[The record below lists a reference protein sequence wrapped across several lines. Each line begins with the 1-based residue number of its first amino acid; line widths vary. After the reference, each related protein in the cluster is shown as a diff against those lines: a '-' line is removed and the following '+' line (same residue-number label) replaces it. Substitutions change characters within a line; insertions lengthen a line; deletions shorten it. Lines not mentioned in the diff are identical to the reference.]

1 MPGSRASW
9 NIAYPSFI
17 SASDS
22 FERSAFGKTPLDN
35 HKKSQPEETPDLAP
49 VLMYTETEAQL
60 GYSSTG
66 YNNATI
72 SLSQVSCQSGARFI
86 KCSDVDKRS
95 FSMIN

>member
-1 MPGSRASW
+1 MENRLP
-9 NIAYPSFI
+9 FI

-22 FERSAFGKTPLDN
+22 FERSAFRKSPLDN
-35 HKKSQPEETPDLAP
+35 HKRSQHEEIPDSAP

-72 SLSQVSCQSGARFI
+72 SLNQVSCHSGARFI
-86 KCSDVDKRS
+86 KYSVVDKQS